1 MEFVKHEH
9 PLILYDHYYGGEDD
23 AGCYLCDQ
31 PFYSALAYS
40 VYRCSTRERRSSL
53 DECSSLILHKS
64 CAELPVQ
71 LTDYFMHPQHPLTLV
86 TKIRRY
92 YFGAP
97 CSICSHQSS
106 HMTVYSCELCQ
117 LSICLK
123 CVTSPLVYHGSHK
136 QHALALVQRSAS
148 FCCDACGKEA
158 SSSSS
163 CKCSSCPYWIHISCA
178 LLSSSFQSKFHSH
191 PLLLAYSF
199 PKQYLNFK
207 NKCKVCKD
215 LIKPTLWLYYCA
227 GCRFFVHLQCAKAE
241 TMTRPL
247 GDEFGSLMHLPCRDE
262 SSVTLLRQ
270 LLIRQMMINQ
280 GEADALTWTF
290 SPILTITT
298 AEAAAEGRDDKEV
311 IHHWSHDQHPLNLRN
326 KSKKDNTEDCD
337 DETIHIV
344 CDGCT
349 NPINSSATPYY
360 ESGPSGI
367 FLRPCADFKNKALPN
382 DKIKF

>member
-23 AGCYLCDQ
+23 AGCYLCGHQ
-31 PFYSALAYS
+31 FYSALAYS

-64 CAELPVQ
+64 CAELPVK

-241 TMTRPL
+241 TMTRFVEKYTHNLLLTDLFKSEYHFTRLIFGRFFQFSLKLYMFLVILRTPPYLNSFSLHYFDHIASKLTKTISMSLPL
-247 GDEFGSLMHLPCRDE
+247 ARVGVKH
-262 SSVTLLRQ
+262 
-270 LLIRQMMINQ
+270 
-280 GEADALTWTF
+280 
-290 SPILTITT
+290 
-298 AEAAAEGRDDKEV
+298 
-311 IHHWSHDQHPLNLRN
+311 
-326 KSKKDNTEDCD
+326 
-337 DETIHIV
+337 
-344 CDGCT
+344 
-349 NPINSSATPYY
+349 
-360 ESGPSGI
+360 
-367 FLRPCADFKNKALPN
+367 
-382 DKIKF
+382 